1 VRGRRASGIRAVLTP
16 LVFLTGCSGGEPQ
29 SEVAPEAVL
38 LDRTFL
44 GSDEELLLCGRFE
57 VTWGEFGNAPE
68 GTRGDLPATFMSRSE
83 AMAWAASRG
92 LRLPTR
98 EEWRGISRGNA
109 GEARATRGVNE
120 SNSLELGLGK
130 TLPVGVFERGRTP
143 GGGYDFQGNVWE
155 WLAPS
160 EGSDPET
167 AHAVGGSYASRP
179 SSGLPETWE
188 LNPQDRAEDLGFR
201 YVMDAIPFLTDRILP
216 VWLAGGEVDRQML
229 DQAIGRW
236 DSNQRATVAGILAGS
251 GTDSAFCAWLVGE
264 GSG

>member
-1 VRGRRASGIRAVLTP
+1 MWGRRASWIRAALT
-16 LVFLTGCSGGEPQ
+16 LLAFLAGCNGGEPQ
-29 SEVAPEAVL
+29 SEVAPEAVF
-38 LDRTFL
+38 LDRMFL
-44 GSDEELLLCGRFE
+44 VSDVEFLLCGRFE
-57 VTWGEFGNAPE
+57 VTWGEFGGAPE
-68 GTRGDLPATFMSRSE
+68 GTRSDLPATFMSRSE

-98 EEWRGISRGNA
+98 VEWHGILRGKA
-109 GEARATRGVNE
+109 GEARTTHGVNE

-130 TLPVGVFERGRTP
+130 TLPVGVFERGCIA
-143 GGGYDFQGNVWE
+143 GGGYDFRGNVWE

-167 AHAVGGSYASRP
+167 AHAIGGSYATRP
-179 SSGLPETWE
+179 SLGLPETWE

-216 VWLAGGEVDRQML
+216 IWLAGGEVDRRML

-236 DSNQRATVAGILAGS
+236 KLNQRATVSDIMASNGA
-251 GTDSAFCAWLVGE
+251 DPAFCIWLMGE
-264 GSG
+264 GAG